1 MENLKTPNNK
11 KKILLVEDDNAIRRY
26 IEVVLQKEDFEVISM
41 EDGLSAI
48 QYALSNEIDI
58 MLTDAIMPNLSG
70 QDLCRM
76 MRQNPNKSNVSL
88 VIMSGMETDADKTI
102 ADAYLTKGLNFKE
115 NLVST
120 ISSLAHKQILK
131 AA

>member
-26 IEVVLQKEDFEVISM
+26 IEVVLRKEDFEVIST
-41 EDGLSAI
+41 EDGLSAM
-48 QYALSNEIDI
+48 QYALSNEIDVI
-58 MLTDAIMPNLSG
+58 LTDAIMPNLSG
-70 QDLCRM
+70 HDLCRM
-76 MRQNPNKSNVSL
+76 LRQNPHKRHVSL
-88 VIMSGMETDADKTI
+88 VIMSGMEATSDDNL

-115 NLVST
+115 NLIST
-120 ISSLAHKQILK
+120 ISHLAYKPLLK

>member
-26 IEVVLQKEDFEVISM
+26 IEVVLQKAGFNVVSA
-41 EDGLSAI
+41 EDGLSAM
-48 QYALSNEIDI
+48 QFAFANDIDAI
-58 MLTDAIMPNLSG
+58 LTDAIMPNLSG
-70 QDLCRM
+70 HDLCRM
-76 MRQNPNKSNVSL
+76 LRQNPNKQNVL
-88 VIMSGMETDADKTI
+88 LIIMSGMETAFDENI
-102 ADAYLTKGLNFKE
+102 ADAYITKDLNFKE

-120 ISSLAHKQILK
+120 ISNLLYKPILK